1 MSDCHPVVY
10 IIDEDARLRDM
21 LCFHLRLQN
30 TDVVGFGS
38 FAGFSDHIREDSE
51 ACLIADWRLYNSCAV
66 RLQRSLTDM
75 KSPPTIFMSDCAEIS
90 AAVAAMKAGAIEFLT
105 KPVITSSVL
114 SAVSMALAEDR
125 RLRHQSAS
133 MLNLTRRLS
142 VLTPRERE
150 VLPLVVTGYRNKQSA
165 SALGIT
171 EITLQIHRRHIHAMP
186 RHR

>member
-1 MSDCHPVVY
+1 
-10 IIDEDARLRDM
+10 
-21 LCFHLRLQN
+21 
-30 TDVVGFGS
+30 
-38 FAGFSDHIREDSE
+38 
-51 ACLIADWRLYNSCAV
+51 
-66 RLQRSLTDM
+66 M
-75 KSPPTIFMSDCAEIS
+75 KSPPTIFMSDCADIS

-171 EITLQIHRRHIHAMP
+171 EITLQIHRRQIMRKMAANSFADLVRMASKLQIP
-186 RHR
+186 IAQLEQI